1 MSYEIENLKSE
12 VQRLKN
18 ALYRK
23 VDDEKHRNEIAELHQ
38 LIESKFSYL
47 SNRIDD
53 VLRRMDEADYDRPIN
68 HS

>member
-18 ALYRK
+18 ALYRN
-23 VDDEKHRNEIAELHQ
+23 VEDEKYRNEIAELHR

-47 SNRIDD
+47 DERINEMNRRID
-53 VLRRMDEADYDRPIN
+53 EQAYEKPIN
-68 HS
+68 HG